1 MNARTWIIAAG
12 TLVVAQASAGAD
24 QSDWFPFVIP
34 WDDASKTATDV
45 SFLNHQPAGKLGR
58 IVVRNG
64 RFFAEK
70 DPARRPVRFLATNIT
85 GPQCFPTKADADR
98 LAAHLA
104 KMGVNLVRIH
114 HLHAGWVE
122 PGLWKPGR
130 KFLEIDPAQL
140 DRFDYLLA
148 ALKRRG
154 IYWNINLQTSREYIP
169 EMGLPESVRQIPF
182 DFQKRVDMFDAKMIR
197 LQQDYARKLLARK
210 NPHTGLRYADD
221 PALMVV
227 EINNENTLV
236 GHVWEGLGRGLNTLP
251 EPFSGELKAL
261 WNRWLRAKYG
271 RIDALRRAWGAG
283 STRLGPSLTT
293 SASRWT
299 TENQSN
305 GNVEFRPGAAAAPD
319 VAPAITVRIGS
330 NPGPDWHVQVHR
342 AGLDLKEGRPY
353 TLRFRAKADRPRDA
367 RLTVNLDQ
375 SNWRLV
381 GLGEK
386 ISLGPEWRSY
396 EFAFTVRN
404 TVPKHAR
411 VAFILGGSTG
421 TVEIADVALQPGVQG
436 GGLPQDA
443 AFGRINLPGSGTE
456 AKWNDWID
464 FLADTERDYAETMRG
479 FLRKEIGLRCTILTT
494 QINYGGLVGPYREA
508 SMEVA
513 DNHAY
518 YQHPVFYERAWDLA
532 KWSIQNRPM
541 TDLMATGAGEL
552 GNLAQWR
559 IDGKPYTIS
568 EYNHC
573 APLDAQAEQM
583 PLLSSFAAFHGWDA
597 LYPFDYGV
605 TVSGQP
611 NDAIQGWFAH
621 GTNPAKMAFY
631 PAAALL
637 FRQGLVPPATLRTV
651 LEVEPKAWHR
661 FPAAADAWTL
671 AGGFPN
677 PLRTATALRP
687 GAKTRLLTQ
696 GKPSASPLSA
706 ADGVFRADADRAK
719 VVTGRVAG
727 RTVRLQGAELRF
739 GPIGSGFAALMLV
752 PRDGKPIRSS
762 ASLLLTLASRVE
774 NQGMGWNEDRSS
786 VGDRWGKGPTICE
799 PVPCT
804 LRLQTDRPVRAFAL
818 DGRGR
823 RVRELPVR
831 RTGGWSELQIGKD
844 ARTLWFELAAPSAPA
859 KGQR

>member
-1 MNARTWIIAAG
+1 MAAAA
-12 TLVVAQASAGAD
+12 TLAAAHACAGD
-24 QSDWFPFVIP
+24 EQSDWFPFVIP
-34 WDDASKTATDV
+34 WDDDAKTATDV

-58 IVVRNG
+58 IVVRNA
-64 RFFAEK
+64 RFVAER
-70 DPARRPVRFLATNIT
+70 DPARRPIRFLAINIT

-148 ALKRRG
+148 AFKRHG

-182 DFQKRVDMFDAKMIR
+182 DFQKRVDLFSEKMIR
-197 LQQDYARKLLARK
+197 LQQDYARSLLDRK
-210 NPHTGLRYADD
+210 NPHTGLRFADD

-236 GHVWEGLGRGLNTLP
+236 GHVWEGLGRGLSTLP
-251 EPFSGELKAL
+251 EPFRSELKTL
-261 WNRWLRAKYG
+261 WNRWLRTKYG
-271 RIDALRRAWGAG
+271 SIGAVRKAWGAG
-283 STRLGPSLTT
+283 SLSLGPSLTT

-305 GNVEFRPGAAAAPD
+305 GDVEFRAGTGSLPD
-319 VAPAITVRIGS
+319 VAPPILARVGS
-330 NPGPDWHVQVHR
+330 NPGLDWHVQAHL

-353 TLRFRAKADRPRDA
+353 TLRFRARADRPRPA
-367 RLTVNLDQ
+367 RLTVNLDRP
-375 SNWRLV
+375 NWRLV
-381 GLGEK
+381 GLDEPVG
-386 ISLGPEWRSY
+386 LGPAWRAY
-396 EFAFTVRN
+396 EFAFTARN
-404 TVPKHAR
+404 TEPGHAR
-411 VAFILGGSTG
+411 VAFILGGATG
-421 TVEIADVALQPGVQG
+421 TVEIADVSLRPGVLG
-436 GGLPQDA
+436 GGLPKDA
-443 AFGRINLPGSGTE
+443 AFGRIEVPGSGTE
-456 AKWNDWID
+456 GKWRDWVD
-464 FLADTERDYAETMRG
+464 FLADTERAYAERMRS
-479 FLRKEIGLRCTILTT
+479 FLRRELGLRCNIVTT
-494 QINYGGLVGPYREA
+494 QINYGGMVGPYREA
-508 SMEVA
+508 PMDVA

-518 YQHPVFYERAWDLA
+518 YKHPAFDDRPWDLVR
-532 KWSIQNRPM
+532 WRIQNRPM
-541 TDLMATGAGEL
+541 TDRMADGAGEL
-552 GNLAQWR
+552 GFLAQWR

-583 PLLSSFAAFHGWDA
+583 PLLSTFAAYHGWDA
-597 LYPFDYGV
+597 LYPFDHGV

-611 NDAIQGWFAH
+611 NDAIQGWFSH
-621 GTNPAKMAFY
+621 GSNPAKLAFF

-637 FRQGLVPPATLRTV
+637 FRQGLVPAATLRTV
-651 LEVEPKAWHR
+651 LEVEPRAWHR
-661 FPAAADAWTL
+661 FPNAADAWAF

-687 GAKTRLLTQ
+687 GTRTRILTQ
-696 GKPSASPLSA
+696 GRPSASPLSA
-706 ADGVFRADADRAK
+706 GEGIFRADAERAK
-719 VVTGRVAG
+719 AVTGRVAG
-727 RTVRLQGAELRF
+727 RTVRLRGAELRF

-762 ASLLLTLASRVE
+762 DSLLLVLASRVE

-804 LRLQTDRPVRAFAL
+804 VRLQTDRPLRAFAL

-823 RVRELPVR
+823 RMRELPVR
-831 RTGGWSELQIGKD
+831 RSGGWSEFQIGKD
-844 ARTLWFELAAPSAPA
+844 ARTLWFELASPGRAQP
-859 KGQR
+859 RR